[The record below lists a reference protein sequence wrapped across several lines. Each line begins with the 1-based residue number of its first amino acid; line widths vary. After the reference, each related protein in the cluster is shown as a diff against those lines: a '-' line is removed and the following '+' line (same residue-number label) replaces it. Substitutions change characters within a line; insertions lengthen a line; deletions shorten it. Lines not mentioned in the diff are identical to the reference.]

1 MSNGI
6 EKIVQRLGG
15 KTRESLITETYRA
28 LERSKRDSGKVEETF
43 LSKERETET
52 IIEFVNE
59 KNLWFENTPFSIYLD
74 EGAEQKVFY
83 EASRNKVIKY
93 NDGIFYVN
101 WSQFLES
108 LIIHN
113 LLFEKTQYDLIGF
126 VKINSILYFVV
137 EQEFIESTQN
147 TELQNINKLMSENG
161 FVIKKNNDYIN
172 HDLGL
177 IIEDLHE
184 QNVLT
189 YKGELFFVDTVIY
202 FKP

>member
-15 KTRESLITETYRA
+15 KTRESLITETYRT